1 MTLKQMEYFL
11 SVSETLNFA
20 KTAELLYT
28 TQPSVSRQIRALEEE
43 LGVTLFYRHSRKV
56 ELTRV
61 GFYLNVEFQRVMRE
75 LKTAVEN
82 ARKLETQLAE
92 AIRIGV
98 CNLDEVPCLPKAM
111 RIFNDKYPTVQIE
124 LCTDSFQNIVQA
136 IRNDELDVGC
146 CMRSPAT
153 VLNGIEQRLL
163 RKGSFYCIVP
173 TDSPLRMYERIFP
186 EQICG
191 YPWIFRNQKNST
203 PAIAHLQHQLREHWP
218 DNPILYSASPAQSAL
233 MVKAGF
239 GISIVVSY
247 SVEPGPDFVMIPFEV
262 PEEENWQELDLIVFW
277 KGGHDN
283 RLSREFGMLACQIQQ
298 ELDGEREITHLWPEC
313 GD

>member
-43 LGVTLFYRHSRKV
+43 LG
-56 ELTRV
+56 
-61 GFYLNVEFQRVMRE
+61 
-75 LKTAVEN
+75 
-82 ARKLETQLAE
+82 LAE

-136 IRNDELDVGC
+136 IRGSSGI
-146 CMRSPAT
+146 RRT
-153 VLNGIEQRLL
+153 VLRLL
-163 RKGSFYCIVP
+163 R
-173 TDSPLRMYERIFP
+173 IF
-186 EQICG
+186 
-191 YPWIFRNQKNST
+191 S
-203 PAIAHLQHQLREHWP
+203 
-218 DNPILYSASPAQSAL
+218 
-233 MVKAGF
+233 
-239 GISIVVSY
+239 ISIVVSY

-262 PEEENWQELDLIVFW
+262 PEEEKWQELDLIVFW

-313 GD
+313 VD